1 MNPHAAIS
9 REDEIS
15 INMLMIF
22 SFMCTSANAKVRSDK
37 SYNLLGGKNKRE
49 RKARV
54 ASGGG
59 TASKNQK
66 ERNGPHSGVH
76 SLFYILI
83 NA

>member
-9 REDEIS
+9 REDERS

-37 SYNLLGGKNKRE
+37 SYNLLGKKKQKGEESK
-49 RKARV
+49 
-54 ASGGG
+54 SSQWGGA
-59 TASKNQK
+59 ASKNQK

>member
-9 REDEIS
+9 REDERS

-37 SYNLLGGKNKRE
+37 SYNLLGKKNKRE

-59 TASKNQK
+59 GQHLKTKKKEMVLTA
-66 ERNGPHSGVH
+66 ECTVC
-76 SLFYILI
+76 FTF
-83 NA
+83 

>member
-1 MNPHAAIS
+1 
-9 REDEIS
+9 
-15 INMLMIF
+15 MIF

-37 SYNLLGGKNKRE
+37 SYNLLGKKNKRE

-59 TASKNQK
+59 AASKNQK

>member
-9 REDEIS
+9 REDERS

-37 SYNLLGGKNKRE
+37 SYNLLGEKNKRE

-59 TASKNQK
+59 GGQHLKTKKTEMVLTA
-66 ERNGPHSGVH
+66 ECTVC
-76 SLFYILI
+76 FTF
-83 NA
+83 

>member
-9 REDEIS
+9 REDERS

-37 SYNLLGGKNKRE
+37 SYNLLGKKNKRE

-59 TASKNQK
+59 QHLKTKKKEMVLTA
-66 ERNGPHSGVH
+66 ECTVC
-76 SLFYILI
+76 FTF
-83 NA
+83 

>member
-1 MNPHAAIS
+1 
-9 REDEIS
+9 
-15 INMLMIF
+15 MIF

-37 SYNLLGGKNKRE
+37 SYNLLGEKNKRE

-59 TASKNQK
+59 GGAASKNQK
-66 ERNGPHSGVH
+66 DRNGPHSGVH